1 MWQSLEILNVFNT
14 IILKQIFWKPK
25 TFFQKSGVP
34 LFNWK
39 QYFTFLKLWIQFKN
53 LLQIVDLMYQL
64 PKCPYSYFSLALEF
78 YLRVLFP
85 CEYS

>member
-25 TFFQKSGVP
+25 T
-34 LFNWK
+34 
-39 QYFTFLKLWIQFKN
+39 FTFLKLWIQFKN